1 MTEATAQPL
10 WMMTTDPI
18 DRLYR
23 WLAFG
28 ARLDAVEFP
37 RSVWEDIQEDVLS
50 LGGPLGEDF
59 KALVFVQRVLCHVFV
74 PVVGDDGAWC
84 APVVAKKGFVEG
96 APFKTLGEP
105 HNAPLRK
112 FVRDLLGYEAGL
124 APSIE
129 GVLEKFSVRGDSWN
143 LGFLCAA
150 LQAMGCFAS
159 RDTVA
164 LTLSVRLEQGANG
177 LWHIRTVDKLDAKYA
192 AAKARFGERLL
203 FVCCGDLEARD
214 PRCVL
219 RLEEGCPLTEALT
232 LICGALH
239 GEGSSLSAQL
249 DLAVARNIYAPDIC
263 RKLIQKE
270 AAFATMDATFC
281 ARAKDGL
288 DRLILA
294 RARRLFG
301 AEGGDAVEPEC
312 LLATLAGKA
321 PPDELRRRLY
331 ALGAWERCA
340 EGLRFTLAPELT
352 DEGLPEDNDPV
363 DWEAFYGALAR
374 GTTIRSLSDA
384 QLLETLRARFD
395 AEDFGGGE
403 PPLWRTLCVTLLGK
417 DLGPGPSCH
426 PFIRSTAFD
435 VIFGLSLPLTLW
447 RRLFRTRTTA
457 RRHAL
462 WEAQVAEIESRPHDG
477 VADLLAE
484 LPEEPELGEGTLAW
498 ETTIE
503 ILSGPNIGRVSPAQR
518 FPLPRQRRLVR
529 WTAAVWAWWAA
540 RETHEDPGGNPVVRA
555 ALEEAKAFLDK
566 DGNGKSWAHL
576 LALAGARPDVRE
588 CLTKDWAEKQMS
600 WRMDLYAAALRA
612 TEALRATILVEAVT
626 GTTPRAPMMP
636 KALRA
641 GLAGLRELALATR
654 LRVEWATLFA
664 LRFLFLRERGLHER
678 SAQAL
683 RAWDALMALDPRKHE
698 FMADGDKDYVRL
710 LRFMRK
716 EVEP

>member
-1 MTEATAQPL
+1 MTEAMTEQP

-18 DRLYR
+18 DRLSR

-28 ARLDAVEFP
+28 APLDAVEVP
-37 RSVWEDIQEDVLS
+37 KSIWEDIREDVI
-50 LGGPLGEDF
+50 GEPDEDF
-59 KALVFVQRVLCHVFV
+59 KTLVFVQRVLCHAYI
-74 PVVGDDGAWC
+74 PMVGDDGAWC
-84 APVVAKKGFVEG
+84 VPVIAKRKSLEKS
-96 APFKTLGEP
+96 PFKTLGEP
-105 HNAPLRK
+105 RNAPLRR
-112 FVRDLLGYEAGL
+112 FVCALLGYEAEL
-124 APSIE
+124 APSIA
-129 GVLEKFSVRGDSWN
+129 GVLEGPPVFGDSWN

-164 LTLSVRLEQGANG
+164 LTLSACLEQGVDG
-177 LWHIRTVDKLDAKYA
+177 LWRVHTVDALDAKYE

-203 FVCCGDLEARD
+203 FVCCGALETTD

-219 RLEEGCPLTEALT
+219 RLKDGCTLTKALA

-239 GEGSSLSAQL
+239 GESSSLSARL
-249 DLAVARNIYAPDIC
+249 DLAVARNIHDPDTC
-263 RKLIQKE
+263 RTLIQEE
-270 AAFATMDATFC
+270 AASAAAYATFSV
-281 ARAKDGL
+281 RAMDGL

-331 ALGAWERCA
+331 ALGEWERCA
-340 EGLRFTLAPELT
+340 EGLRFTLAPGLT

-403 PPLWRTLCVTLLGK
+403 PPLWRTLGVDLLGK
-417 DLGPGPSCH
+417 GLGPGPSCD
-426 PFIRSTAFD
+426 PFIHDTAFD
-435 VIFGLSLPLTLW
+435 VIFGLSLPLALW
-447 RRLFRTRTTA
+447 RRLFRTRTAA

-462 WEAQVAEIESRPHDG
+462 WEAQVAEIDRSHDG
-477 VADLLAE
+477 VADLLAK
-484 LPEEPELGEGTLAW
+484 LPEEPEPGEGTLAW
-498 ETTIE
+498 EATIE
-503 ILSGPNIGRVSPAQR
+503 ILSGPNIGKVSPAQR

-540 RETHEDPGGNPVVRA
+540 RETHEDPGGKTAVCA

-566 DGNGKSWAHL
+566 DGDGRSWANL
-576 LALAGARPDVRE
+576 LALAGTRPDVRG
-588 CLTKDWAEKQMS
+588 CLTEGWSEKRMA

-612 TEALRATILVEAVT
+612 TEVLRATILVEAVT
-626 GTTPRAPMMP
+626 GATPRTPMMS

-641 GLAGLRELALATR
+641 GFAGLRELALTTR

-664 LRFLFLRERGLHER
+664 LRFLFLRERGLRER